1 MASDKKDFYGK
12 TVADAIQAAC
22 KGMDVPQELLD
33 IKVVETGSSGIF
45 GLIRKKAHIR
55 ITVKDEIEELETS
68 YSYSKRKTRKSKSVT
83 VAADSKADTP
93 KKAKEK
99 TVEKDTNTQKLYSE
113 EDCRLITDE
122 LNQVL
127 ELMEFPSTVNVR
139 IDSQTVHC
147 QIESDFED
155 ELTGPRGKTIEA
167 LQYLFRKMIARKITE
182 RPRITI
188 DVGNYRERRLEELK
202 EKASELGDKV
212 KKDGKT
218 RVIPSLNPSERRIV
232 HLELQGESGVKS
244 RSVGEGPFKKVL
256 IFKPGRKKRSSGRG
270 RGNVRSGRRSSSRK
284 KKND

>member
-22 KGMDVPQELLD
+22 KEMAVPQELLN

-68 YSYSKRKTRKSKSVT
+68 FSYSKRKTKKEKSTS
-83 VAADSKADTP
+83 APSDSKPDVP
-93 KKAKEK
+93 KKQKEK
-99 TVEKDTNTQKLYSE
+99 TVVEDTTAQKLYSE
-113 EDCRLITDE
+113 EDCRLIHSE

-127 ELMEFPSTVNVR
+127 ELMEFPSTIDVR
-139 IDSQTVHC
+139 VDSQTVHC
-147 QIESDFED
+147 QIESEFED
-155 ELTGPRGKTIEA
+155 ELTGPKGKTIEA
-167 LQYLFRKMIARKITE
+167 LQYLLRKMIARKITE
-182 RPRITI
+182 RPRISI

-202 EKASELGDKV
+202 EKARELGGKV

-256 IFKPGRKKRSSGRG
+256 IFKPGRKKRSSSRS
-270 RGNVRSGRRSSSRK
+270 RGNTRSGRRSSSRK
-284 KKND
+284 NKNN